1 MTQYKTMQDAFD
13 AVSNVL
19 SDVLSDAD
27 DREALVDD
35 LYDAIETLM
44 EFIGDVFPDDERW
57 AEYKPLRDTVEALE
71 ASRDDEA

>member
-1 MTQYKTMQDAFD
+1 MAARNSKLYDAFN
-13 AVSNVL
+13 AAQQAL
-19 SDVLSDAD
+19 TDVESEICDQ
-27 DREALVDD
+27 ESLVDD

-71 ASRDDEA
+71 DSRDD

>member
-1 MTQYKTMQDAFD
+1 MAARNSKLYDAFNAAQQALTD
-13 AVSNVL
+13 AESEICDQE
-19 SDVLSDAD
+19 S
-27 DREALVDD
+27 LVDD

-71 ASRDDEA
+71 ASRDD

>member
-13 AVSNVL
+13 AVSDVL

-27 DREALVDD
+27 NREALVDD
-35 LYDAIETLM
+35 LYDAIESLM

-71 ASRDDEA
+71 ASRDD